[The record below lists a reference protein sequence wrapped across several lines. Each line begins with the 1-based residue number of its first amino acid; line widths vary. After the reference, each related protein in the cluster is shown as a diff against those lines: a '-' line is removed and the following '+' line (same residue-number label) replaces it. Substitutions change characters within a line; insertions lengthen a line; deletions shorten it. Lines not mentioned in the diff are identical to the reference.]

1 MMTPDKGFLSRSQV
15 PGNDPKPTE
24 CTGNWLEVFRPSL
37 KERTTLVKMTKYWMV
52 GIGGFLG
59 SVLRFWLGGYVGN
72 RMGTRFPYGTF
83 IVNCTACFLIGL
95 IVTLLAEKTN
105 WSSNWRYLLPI
116 GFIGGYS
123 TFSTFEYETFRV
135 FQDGEFLIAG
145 LNVILSVVVGFISVW
160 LGVITGR
167 SIA

>member
-1 MMTPDKGFLSRSQV
+1 MS
-15 PGNDPKPTE
+15 
-24 CTGNWLEVFRPSL
+24 
-37 KERTTLVKMTKYWMV
+37 KYLMV
-52 GIGGFLG
+52 GLGGFLG
-59 SVLRFWLGGYVGN
+59 SVLRFWVGGYVGN

-95 IVTLLAEKTN
+95 VVTLLAEKTN
-105 WSSNWRYLLPI
+105 WSANWRYLLPI

-135 FQDGEFLIAG
+135 LQDGEFLIAG
-145 LNVILSVVVGFISVW
+145 LNVVLSVVVGFISVW

-167 SIA
+167 SIT